1 MPRICSVDTSP
12 LLYFCRMD
20 QQTLDSR
27 PVSGHGVTFL
37 RGNDEKITSANSEKI
52 GSGTVVN
59 FLDILSLYPVHEIS
73 HPFLRRTK

>member
-12 LLYFCRMD
+12 LLYFYRMD
-20 QQTLDSR
+20 QLTLDSR

-52 GSGTVVN
+52 GSGTV
-59 FLDILSLYPVHEIS
+59 
-73 HPFLRRTK
+73 